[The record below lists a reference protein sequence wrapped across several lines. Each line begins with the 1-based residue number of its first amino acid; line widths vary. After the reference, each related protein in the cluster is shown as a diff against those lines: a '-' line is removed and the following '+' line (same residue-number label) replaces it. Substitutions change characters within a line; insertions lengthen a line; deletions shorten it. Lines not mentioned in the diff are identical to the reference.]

1 MPRITFATVL
11 KLLIA
16 SFLVG
21 LVLALF
27 DVTPREV
34 LAWARVLL
42 RELASDFWGWVNWAL
57 SYVLIGAVVVVP
69 IWAISYLL
77 KALRRRS

>member
-1 MPRITFATVL
+1 MPRITFATVF
-11 KLLIA
+11 KLLLA

-21 LVLALF
+21 LVLAFF

-34 LAWARVLL
+34 LAWAGNLA
-42 RELASDFWGWVNWAL
+42 REIAADFWGWVSWAL

-69 IWAISYLL
+69 VWAVFYFLRL
-77 KALRRRS
+77 LRRRS

>member
-34 LAWARVLL
+34 LAWARGLL

-69 IWAISYLL
+69 IWAISYLF